1 MPSPILPL
9 SGEGSGI
16 LFGST
21 LIRFQTTFASRSEPR
36 FSSTKIVKAGR
47 KRELVPGFPRRIRS
61 SSKIAKD
68 RGNRAGF
75 DAKIAEP
82 PPILSKDNGRRAMNR
97 TLFRVF
103 HLFAG
108 QSRLGPFALVR
119 SPVVR
124 ACADRTLFSAKAAN
138 LGPAGRSFGDGRFPG
153 MALSVCRATVVVS
166 DFGRDRRNFGNRA

>member
-97 TLFRVF
+97 TLFGFSTFSLGRV
-103 HLFAG
+103 G
-108 QSRLGPFALVR
+108 WGPLRSFDLRWFELVR
-119 SPVVR
+119 TVPSFLRRLPISVR
-124 ACADRTLFSAKAAN
+124 QVDRSGTVGFRGWRCRSAVR
-138 LGPAGRSFGDGRFPG
+138 RSLCP
-153 MALSVCRATVVVS
+153 T
-166 DFGRDRRNFGNRA
+166 FGRDRRNFGNRA